1 MNVAAAIAP
10 LSPSASEYFVE
21 DTGQGRFRLNPR
33 AYIDPAV
40 FAAEQRA
47 IFDRC
52 WLYLGHASEVPGQ
65 GDFVTR
71 RVGGR
76 PLILVRGSDDTVRA
90 FLNVCSHRGST
101 VCRDRRGN
109 AKAWTCFYHSWSYD
123 NCGTLLGLPNPEAYG
138 PAFDTRE
145 LGLVQVRLE
154 NYRGLLFV
162 CYSPDSAGLIDYL
175 AGAKEML
182 DLILDRTQGEGLAV
196 LHGTHEYGIRANWKA
211 LMENTMDG
219 YHLFQMHRRFMT
231 DYMQK
236 VLNVNA
242 SRAVFDSGGV
252 YDLGNGHAMFEHAA
266 LGGSANVDA
275 DKRALFESKYGK
287 ARAERMLGKIRQLSL
302 FPNTLFIELWQSIRT
317 INPVSQDRMEVSAW
331 ALMERQD
338 DPELRE
344 RRLAMYT
351 AFLGP
356 CGFATPDDIEALEL
370 CHQNYSSVPEM
381 RHLDMSRG
389 MTKNHQIADDELQLR
404 VFWKRWREL
413 LQTEVGTSS

>member
-1 MNVAAAIAP
+1 MNAMDGTPARSQAAT
-10 LSPSASEYFVE
+10 EYFVE
-21 DTGQGRFRLNPR
+21 DAAQGRFRLNPT
-33 AYIDPAV
+33 AYTDPAV

-47 IFDRC
+47 VFDRC
-52 WLYLGHASEVPGQ
+52 WLYLGHQSEVPNP

-76 PLILVRGSDDTVRA
+76 PLLLARGSDGTVRT

-101 VCRDRRGN
+101 VCRERRGN

-123 NCGTLLGLPNPEAYG
+123 TCGALLGLPNPEAYG
-138 PAFDTRE
+138 PGFDTRE
-145 LGLVQVRLE
+145 LGLVEVRME

-162 CYSPDSAGLIDYL
+162 CYSPDAEGLVEYL
-175 AGAKEML
+175 AGARDAL
-182 DLILDRTQGEGLAV
+182 DLILDRTQGDGLAV

-242 SRAVFDSGGV
+242 SRQVFDSGGV

-266 LGGSANVDA
+266 LGGAANVDA
-275 DKRALFESKYGK
+275 EKRALFESRYGK
-287 ARAERMLGKIRQLSL
+287 ERAERMLGKIRQLSL

-317 INPVSQDRMEVSAW
+317 INPISQDAMEVSAW

-370 CHQNYSSVPEM
+370 CHQNYRNVPEM

-389 MTKNHQIADDELQLR
+389 MTKPHQIADDELQLR

-413 LQTEVGTSS
+413 LRAEGERRR